1 MQFTYIVRPSR
12 EILYLLKALVK
23 HESPVRVKRASVL
36 GTDNRAADAGG
47 FYEGMP
53 CVGADIRK
61 AVDLLLGVSLKEE
74 RFSQEREWDS
84 GTWFVEKFGEVCR
97 SNR

>member
-1 MQFTYIVRPSR
+1 MQFTYIVRLSR
-12 EILYLLKALVK
+12 EILKLLKALVK

-36 GTDNRAADAGG
+36 GTDNGAAGAGG

-61 AVDLLLGVSLKEE
+61 AVDLLLGGRLKEE
-74 RFSQEREWDS
+74 RFPQERDWDS
-84 GTWFVEKFGEVCR
+84 GARFVVKFGEVCR